1 VAKVVLSKSGA
12 AEFEKVISVLTD
24 EDKISLRYWITF
36 VERNGIFKA
45 QNNPSF
51 RDHHLNG
58 KWEGYRASSFGFSA
72 RVIYRLVDSG
82 IEIVEIERITTTH
95 NYKRQ

>member
-12 AEFEKVISVLTD
+12 EEFEKVIHVLTD

-36 VERNGIFKA
+36 VEKNGIVMA
-45 QNNPSF
+45 QENISF
-51 RDHHLNG
+51 RDHELDG
-58 KWEGYRASSFGFSA
+58 KWESYRSASFGYSA
-72 RVIYRLVDSG
+72 RVIYRVIDTK

-95 NYKRQ
+95 NYKR